1 MAFATSDDI
10 AARWRSLTS
19 AEAERAEVLLED
31 AATYL
36 SAYVVV
42 DEDDEQQASALKI
55 VSCSMVIRAMLA
67 AQNNVFGV
75 TEQSISADI
84 YSQTMR
90 YQNPNGD
97 LYLTASEKRLLG
109 ITSSYL
115 TSIRPT
121 IDPGVYDAHRW

>member
-10 AARWRSLTS
+10 AARWRPLTS
-19 AEAERAEVLLED
+19 AEQGKAEVLLED

-36 SAYVVV
+36 SEYVVV
-42 DEDDEQQASALKI
+42 DEDDEQQASILKM

-67 AQNNVFGV
+67 SENNVFGV

-90 YQNPNGD
+90 YQNPSGD

-115 TSIRPT
+115 TSIRPV
-121 IDPGVYDAHRW
+121 IEPGVYHAHRW

>member
-10 AARWRSLTS
+10 AARWRPLNS
-19 AEAERAEVLLED
+19 AEQEKAEVLLED

-42 DEDDEQQASALKI
+42 DEDDEQQASILKM
-55 VSCSMVIRAMLA
+55 VSCSMVIRAMIA
-67 AQNNVFGV
+67 SENNVFGV

-90 YQNPNGD
+90 YQNPSGD
-97 LYLTASEKRLLG
+97 LYLTSAEKRLLG

-115 TSIRPT
+115 TSIRPV
-121 IDPGVYDAHRW
+121 INPGVHHAHLW

>member
-10 AARWRSLTS
+10 AARWRPLSES
-19 AEAERAEVLLED
+19 EQEKAEVLLED

-36 SAYVVV
+36 SEYVVV
-42 DEDDEQQASALKI
+42 DEDDEQQASILKM

-67 AQNNVFGV
+67 SENNVFGV

-115 TSIRPT
+115 TSIRPV
-121 IDPGVYDAHRW
+121 IEPGVYHAHPW

>member
-10 AARWRSLTS
+10 AARWRPLSES
-19 AEAERAEVLLED
+19 EQEKAEVLLED

-36 SAYVVV
+36 SEYVVV
-42 DEDDEQQASALKI
+42 DEDDEQQASILKM

-67 AQNNVFGV
+67 SENNVFGV

-90 YQNPNGD
+90 YQNPSGD

-115 TSIRPT
+115 TSIRPV
-121 IDPGVYDAHRW
+121 IEPGVYHAHPW

>member
-1 MAFATSDDI
+1 MVFATSDDI
-10 AARWRSLTS
+10 AARWRPLTS
-19 AEAERAEVLLED
+19 AEAERAETLLED
-31 AATYL
+31 AAVYL
-36 SAYVVV
+36 SSFVEVDPD
-42 DEDDEQQASALKI
+42 DEDQASALKI
-55 VSCSMVIRAMLA
+55 VSCSMVIRSMLA
-67 AQNNVFGV
+67 AQNNAFGV
-75 TEQSISADI
+75 TEQSVSADI

-121 IDPGVYDAHRW
+121 INPGVYHAHRW

>member
-1 MAFATSDDI
+1 MVFATSDDI
-10 AARWRSLTS
+10 AARWRPLTS
-19 AEAERAEVLLED
+19 AEAERAETLLED
-31 AATYL
+31 AAVYL
-36 SAYVVV
+36 SSFVEVDPD
-42 DEDDEQQASALKI
+42 DEDQASALKI
-55 VSCSMVIRAMLA
+55 VSCSMVIRSMLA

-75 TEQSISADI
+75 TEQSVSADI

-121 IDPGVYDAHRW
+121 INPGVYHAHRW